1 MKVALE
7 GFEFGADA
15 DVEVVVEDDRGHALC
30 ISAHEALELMELLA
44 NNAEWLEQV
53 RDEEKKKKRKR

>member
-1 MKVALE
+1 MKLVFE

-15 DVEVVVEDDRGHALC
+15 SVEVVIEDERGHALR
-30 ISAHEALELMELLA
+30 ISAHEALELMELFA
-44 NNAEWLEQV
+44 NNVEWLEQI

>member
-15 DVEVVVEDDRGHALC
+15 GVEVVIEDDRGHALR

-44 NNAEWLEQV
+44 NNTEWLEQV

>member
-1 MKVALE
+1 MKLALE

-15 DVEVVVEDDRGHALC
+15 GVEVVVEDGRGHSLR
-30 ISAHEALELMELLA
+30 ISAHEALDLMELLA

>member
-15 DVEVVVEDDRGHALC
+15 GVEVVVEDGRGHVLN
-30 ISAHEALELMELLA
+30 ISAHEALELMELLG

>member
-15 DVEVVVEDDRGHALC
+15 GVEVVVEDGRGHVLR

-44 NNAEWLEQV
+44 SNAGCKLAHNIGYTYLH
-53 RDEEKKKKRKR
+53 